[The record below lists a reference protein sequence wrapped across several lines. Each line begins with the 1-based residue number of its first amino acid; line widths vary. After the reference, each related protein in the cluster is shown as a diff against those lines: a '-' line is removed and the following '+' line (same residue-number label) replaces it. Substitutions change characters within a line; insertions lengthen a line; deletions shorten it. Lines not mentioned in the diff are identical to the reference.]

1 MPRKTNFF
9 TQRTNF
15 LYLPEKITDFP
26 LNQKISY
33 NYQKIQ
39 FSKQKISYTFNTARL
54 FFILAKLSKQIRVLT
69 NNIQS
74 LFVKYFCFPYFT
86 FFFYNQPVIVFLLP
100 GDFYIVRNQIVTFCF
115 SVFQIDEH
123 NIKARIHW
131 NNFSRNLF
139 KVISFRHYA
148 IQRLGY
154 CLKKKK

>member
-1 MPRKTNFF
+1 MKKKKFLAKKVLILIPSKNNFCKGKDFSDMPRKTNFF

-39 FSKQKISYTFNTARL
+39 FSKQKISYTFNTCTFNMARL

-86 FFFYNQPVIVFLLP
+86 FFSIINQSLFFIFQEIFILFATKLSLFVFL
-100 GDFYIVRNQIVTFCF
+100 F
-115 SVFQIDEH
+115 
-123 NIKARIHW
+123 
-131 NNFSRNLF
+131 
-139 KVISFRHYA
+139 FR
-148 IQRLGY
+148 
-154 CLKKKK
+154 

>member
-1 MPRKTNFF
+1 MKKKKFLTKKVLILISPKNNFCKGKNFLDMPRKTNFF

-39 FSKQKISYTFNTARL
+39 FSKQRISYTFNTCTFNTARL

-86 FFFYNQPVIVFLLP
+86 FFSIINQSLLFIFQEIFILFATKLSLFVFL
-100 GDFYIVRNQIVTFCF
+100 F
-115 SVFQIDEH
+115 
-123 NIKARIHW
+123 
-131 NNFSRNLF
+131 
-139 KVISFRHYA
+139 FR
-148 IQRLGY
+148 
-154 CLKKKK
+154 